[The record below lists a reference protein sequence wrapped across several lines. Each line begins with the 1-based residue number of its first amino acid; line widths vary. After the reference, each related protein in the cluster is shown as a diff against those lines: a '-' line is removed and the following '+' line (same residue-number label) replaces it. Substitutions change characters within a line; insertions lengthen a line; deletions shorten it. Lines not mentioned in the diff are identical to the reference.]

1 MSANLLFW
9 LLLATWVVAF
19 VVWLLTDAHVDA
31 DELALPDVVHPCA
44 LRGHSYR
51 AQPVVWRCPTCGDE
65 RCATDVYDQARTS
78 ALDN

>member
-9 LLLATWVVAF
+9 LLLATWMVAF
-19 VVWLLTDAHVDA
+19 VVWLAAVPHVDA
-31 DELALPDVVHPCA
+31 DEPALPDVVHPCA

-51 AQPVVWRCPTCGDE
+51 AQPVVWRCPTCGDV